1 MGAVDF
7 CRERSLI
14 DTVRPSRRVAP
25 LTTLESNLEPHL
37 SVHGIC
43 PHGICRCWLAS
54 YCLCHGPSKGP
65 PLFPSTCAPRNSLR
79 IPGEPVSVR

>member
-1 MGAVDF
+1 MRD
-7 CRERSLI
+7 ERRLA
-14 DTVRPSRRVAP
+14 DTVRLSRRVAP
-25 LTTLESNLEPHL
+25 LSTLESNLEPHL

-54 YCLCHGPSKGP
+54 YCLCHVPSKGP
-65 PLFPSTCAPRNSLR
+65 PSFPSPCAPRNSLR